1 MRRGIALLLSVL
13 LLGLT
18 GCTENVTKKDGGMV
32 VSDTQA
38 QNETETTAEQTQTV
52 PSTTA
57 KSLYLQD
64 LPRVDV
70 DLAALTK
77 TMMYAQV
84 SDMIYNPDTYIG
96 KSVRIS
102 GPLDVFADEVYGQ
115 THYVCLIE
123 DATACCTQ
131 GIEFDFAD
139 KETILPPTGTIVTVS
154 GTFDTYMIDMFLY
167 CVLRNAELEYPLP

>member
-1 MRRGIALLLSVL
+1 MRRSIAFLLAVL

-18 GCTENVTKKDGGMV
+18 GCTAKAPEQNGVTI
-32 VSDTQA
+32 VSDARTQS
-38 QNETETTAEQTQTV
+38 ETETTQEQTV

-57 KSLYLQD
+57 KPLNLQD
-64 LPRVDV
+64 LPRVGI
-70 DLAALTK
+70 DLAALNK

-84 SDMIYNPDTYIG
+84 SDMIYNFDTYVG

-102 GPLDVFADEVYGQ
+102 GPLDVFTDDVVGQ

-139 KETILPPTGTIVTVS
+139 KEIKLPPKGSVVTVS
-154 GTFDTYMIDMFLY
+154 GTFDTYMLDMFLY
-167 CVLRNAELEYPLP
+167 CVLRNAVLEYPTS